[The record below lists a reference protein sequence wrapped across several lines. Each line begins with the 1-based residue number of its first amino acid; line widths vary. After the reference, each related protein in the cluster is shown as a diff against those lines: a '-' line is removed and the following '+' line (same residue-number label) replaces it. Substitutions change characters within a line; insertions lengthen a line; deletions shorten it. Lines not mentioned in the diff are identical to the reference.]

1 MRSQIDVII
10 VLLASQLIVSF
21 RTLPSPQLNRK
32 STYVSAVSN
41 NIRVPPKDRSL
52 EFGLGKFAFSLLP
65 LSPESSGRR
74 KTLLTEVVPNT
85 IWTLDQL
92 QGIINVNVPVRCTII
107 KLESGGLWINN
118 PVGPTEEAIS
128 FVRKLEAKHG
138 KVKYIVLSTLGIEH
152 KGSTSV
158 FSTYFPAASVWLQ
171 PGQYA
176 FPVNLP
182 SAFFFPLFKKL
193 NDIPDSSKDVPW
205 GAEIDHASL
214 GPLRPKGAGG
224 FGETAFFHKATKT
237 LLVTDSIV
245 KVESEPPAIIQ
256 DDPRALL
263 YHARNNMTEIVTDT
277 PENRRKGWRRM
288 VLFGLTFQ
296 PGGIVVGDTFEA
308 IKMLGDVSP
317 EMRALGEGTIPYDGG
332 LYPWTWVEDDLP
344 SFEALQGGLLI
355 APILRYLIFNR
366 EPKAVLEWADR
377 IAQWPFQR
385 IIPCHLA
392 NDIKAG
398 PKEFR
403 EAFSFLE
410 EQESSSKKNFWS
422 FLFPQKRL
430 PAALAKDAKLLLEVS
445 DLLTAQ
451 GVLKEIP
458 ALV

>member
-1 MRSQIDVII
+1 MTVPAESIN
-10 VLLASQLIVSF
+10 S
-21 RTLPSPQLNRK
+21 
-32 STYVSAVSN
+32 
-41 NIRVPPKDRSL
+41 IRIPAKDPAL

-74 KTLLTEVVPNT
+74 KTILTEVVSEK
-85 IWTLDQL
+85 IWTLDQV

-118 PVGPTEEAIS
+118 PVGPTKEALS
-128 FVRKLEAKHG
+128 MVRDLESEHG

-158 FSTYFPAASVWLQ
+158 FSTYFPTASIWLQ

-176 FPVNLP
+176 FPLNLP

-193 NDIPDSSKDVPW
+193 NTIPASSDDVPW
-205 GAEIDHASL
+205 GDEIDHESL
-214 GPLRPKGAGG
+214 GPLKPKGAGG
-224 FGETAFFHKATKT
+224 FGETAFYHKATRT

-245 KVESEPPAIIQ
+245 KVESEPPSIIQ

-263 YHARNNMTEIVTDT
+263 YHARDNMTEVVTDT

-296 PGGIVVGDTFEA
+296 PGGIVVGDTFDA
-308 IKMLGDVSP
+308 IKMLGEVSE
-317 EMRALGEGTIPYDGG
+317 EMRALGAGTIPYDGG

-344 SFEALQGGLLI
+344 SFQALQGGLLI

-366 EPKAVLEWADR
+366 EPEAVLAWADR

-403 EAFSFLE
+403 DAFSFL
-410 EQESSSKKNFWS
+410 QEPPKPSFWS
-422 FLFPQKRL
+422 FLTPKKKQ
-430 PAALAKDAKLLLEVS
+430 PAALAKDAKLLVDVS
-445 DLLTAQ
+445 ELLTMQ
-451 GVLKEIP
+451 GVLKDVP
-458 ALV
+458 GLVKRT